1 MAKIFDKIFRQ
12 KKFRRKIDKL
22 PFFAELWIFGRN
34 RQMRLEKLPPKF
46 WFSTLYDFWRRG
58 KRDSFNFCP
67 RLSAKLTSTLFVFWL
82 EDTCVPDDKIP
93 EIAWTAHKGGSYL
106 AVTPLLREGGLI
118 SRPRGVL
125 MDRHRGDFNSEFQ
138 SKTLINLKMNECF
151 DSCHF
156 LESLIHLQWWVLFPN
171 WELID
176 TLQAM
181 KLKNQ

>member
-1 MAKIFDKIFRQ
+1 MYDGKRRGRALYFLMMALLGLKLWENAFQTIPNISFFDVENKNWRKFSIKLFV
-12 KKFRRKIDKL
+12 KKCFRRKIDKL
-22 PFFAELWIFGRN
+22 PVFAELWIFGRN

-46 WFSTLYDFWRRG
+46 CFSTLYDFWRRG
-58 KRDSFNFCP
+58 KRDSFDFCP

-125 MDRHRGDFNSEFQ
+125 MDRHRGDFN
-138 SKTLINLKMNECF
+138 
-151 DSCHF
+151 
-156 LESLIHLQWWVLFPN
+156 
-171 WELID
+171 
-176 TLQAM
+176 
-181 KLKNQ
+181 

>member
-1 MAKIFDKIFRQ
+1 MKIFVKKI
-12 KKFRRKIDKL
+12 FRRKIDKL
-22 PFFAELWIFGRN
+22 PVFAELWIFGRN

-67 RLSAKLTSTLFVFWL
+67 RLSAKLTSTLFVFLL

-138 SKTLINLKMNECF
+138 STFFGKFQYCARAQFFHRVQKGSVIYKTGAIIVCPKKRSKYEVSKYF
-151 DSCHF
+151 R
-156 LESLIHLQWWVLFPN
+156 
-171 WELID
+171 
-176 TLQAM
+176 
-181 KLKNQ
+181 KR